1 MTTDFVLVADAEIER
16 MADLAAKHA
25 REKTLMAGRHENER
39 RELAR
44 LHQLELQAATSPRPA
59 VAVAAPEDGAT

>member
-1 MTTDFVLVADAEIER
+1 MKTTDFVLVADAEIER

-25 REKTLMAGRHENER
+25 RERTLMAGRHENER

-44 LHQLELQAATSPRPA
+44 MHQQELQAASSPRPPA
-59 VAVAAPEDGAT
+59 TPAPEDAAA